1 MRFQE
6 TLVGLSGNP
15 ALVLLVR
22 LLHDL
27 VSRQAVSRHPM
38 LDVGDAGRARLR
50 RRLIAAQRDVTAAVA
65 EGRGA
70 DAEELWRRY
79 LTDLAAAVLGDPEG
93 RSPVTRHAAQPR
105 AVG

>member
-1 MRFQE
+1 
-6 TLVGLSGNP
+6 L
-15 ALVLLVR
+15 
-22 LLHDL
+22 
-27 VSRQAVSRHPM
+27 
-38 LDVGDAGRARLR
+38 LDVGAAGGGGRG
-50 RRLIAAQRDVTAAVA
+50 RRLIAAPREVTAAVGV
-65 EGRGA
+65 GRGA